1 MVRSVRTWFQSL
13 PKWDTHSDTDA
24 EFHSYAD
31 REPDSKSDSSR
42 TAASDTRASP
52 DILNSVAGSRMEITA
67 TGAVLNHVHTVLLNR
82 LASGSRLV
90 GNRFVTF

>member
-1 MVRSVRTWFQSL
+1 MDRKRRRTGAHTNAVS
-13 PKWDTHSDTDA
+13 HTDG
-24 EFHSYAD
+24 
-31 REPDSKSDSSR
+31 DSASDSSR
-42 TAASDTRASP
+42 TAPSDTRASP